1 MKLLELKNT
10 ITRIKISVGGL
21 NIQIDTT
28 RRVSEHEDGSIESI

>member
-28 RRVSEHEDGSIESI
+28 RRVSEREDGSIESI